1 MIKPDKR
8 EEENSLS
15 KNNEKEEENSL
26 SKNNE
31 KEEENSLSKNNEKE
45 EENSLSKNNE
55 KEEENSLSKNNEK
68 EREITVEDKLKETE
82 EKLLRALA
90 DIENQRRRFE
100 KERQEAFDF
109 GGFNFARESL
119 SLLDNID
126 RAITSF
132 KNDNN
137 LKNNKDLDKIIDGIE
152 IVKKDLISIFKK
164 NDIKEIEC
172 INKKFDP
179 NFHQAMLEVED
190 NTRNPGT
197 VVQEIQKGYMMKDRL
212 LRPSLV
218 SVTKKR
224 EEKAEKTTE
233 ADEKEQKK

>member
-1 MIKPDKR
+1 MTKPDK
-8 EEENSLS
+8 
-15 KNNEKEEENSL
+15 KEEENSL

-31 KEEENSLSKNNEKE
+31 KEKEK
-45 EENSLSKNNE
+45 
-55 KEEENSLSKNNEK
+55 
-68 EREITVEDKLKETE
+68 TVEDKLKETE

-152 IVKKDLISIFKK
+152 IVKRDLISIFKK
-164 NDIKEIEC
+164 NDINEIEC

>member
-1 MIKPDKR
+1 MTKPEK
-8 EEENSLS
+8 
-15 KNNEKEEENSL
+15 KEEEKSPL
-26 SKNNE
+26 ENE
-31 KEEENSLSKNNEKE
+31 KTSNEEQTEKNKKELPKE
-45 EENSLSKNNE
+45 E
-55 KEEENSLSKNNEK
+55 
-68 EREITVEDKLKETE
+68 TVEEKLKTTE
-82 EKLLRALA
+82 EKLLRTLA
-90 DIENQRRRFE
+90 DMENQRRRFE

-132 KNDNN
+132 KNDEN
-137 LKNNKDLDKIIDGIE
+137 LKKNKDLDKIISGIE
-152 IVKKDLISIFKK
+152 VVEKDLESIFRK
-164 NDIKEIEC
+164 NEIEAIEC

-190 NTRNPGT
+190 NTKNPGT

-224 EEKAEKTTE
+224 EKKEEKIMKDEK
-233 ADEKEQKK
+233 KEQKK

>member
-1 MIKPDKR
+1 MTKLDK
-8 EEENSLS
+8 
-15 KNNEKEEENSL
+15 KEEENSL
-26 SKNNE
+26 SN
-31 KEEENSLSKNNEKE
+31 
-45 EENSLSKNNE
+45 
-55 KEEENSLSKNNEK
+55 NNEK
-68 EREITVEDKLKETE
+68 EREKTVEDKLKETE